1 MSETTIEGYD
11 YGRVGPSPVTREDL
25 EALKAAALFGP
36 DDEAALR
43 RAGEVLGDQVEA
55 ILDVWYG
62 FVAANPPLLA
72 AFSGPEG
79 EPITPYLERV
89 RTRFGQWIKDTCLR
103 PYDEAWLAYQEE
115 IAERHTP
122 AKKNKTDAAPSM
134 SYVPLR
140 YLIALISPITL
151 TVRDFL
157 ARGDR
162 PAEEVQAMHEAWR
175 KAVILQVALWS
186 RAYAPGLW

>member
-11 YGRVGPSPVTREDL
+11 YGQVGPSPVSNDDL
-25 EALKAAALFGP
+25 EALKAAVLFGP

-55 ILDVWYG
+55 ILDVWYAFVG
-62 FVAANPPLLA
+62 ANPQLVAAFA
-72 AFSGPEG
+72 GPEG
-79 EPITPYLERV
+79 EPVTTYLDRV
-89 RTRFGQWIKDTCLR
+89 RPRFGQWIKDTCLR

-122 AKKNKTDAAPSM
+122 AKKNKTDHVPSIDH
-134 SYVPLR
+134 VPLR

-157 ARGDR
+157 ARDDR
-162 PAEEVQAMHEAWR
+162 PAAEVDAMHEAWR
-175 KAVILQVALWS
+175 KAVILQVALWA
-186 RAYAPGLW
+186 RPYAPQLW